1 MSSEKLA
8 IIIDGTSFI
17 FRAFFACPP
26 MKAADGRSVGAVHG
40 FCTMLISQ
48 LCKHNSD
55 IFCVAMDSGHHTFRL
70 DMYPQYK
77 ANRAAVPD
85 DLREQM
91 PLMNEACSAFGLPT
105 ISQRGFEAD
114 DIIASYSN
122 ELASRG
128 YKVRIVGI
136 DKDLLQLM
144 NDNIEI
150 YDPVKSKIVT
160 TEDVMAKYGV
170 TPSQMIDFQA
180 LVGDKTDNISG
191 VAGIGSV
198 TAAKLI
204 KNYGSLKKIYE
215 NIDKISP
222 EKLRER
228 LITHKEEA
236 ELSKRLATLSKDV
249 KIFDIFPS
257 IKFNYNHE
265 KAYNFLASL
274 GFNSLINRM
283 YRTSIYAKSSAT
295 FLQHKNNILH
305 INVD

>member
-8 IIIDGTSFI
+8 VIIDGTSFI

-26 MKAADGRSVGAVHG
+26 MKTNEGRSVGAVHG

-48 LCKHNSD
+48 LCKHDSD
-55 IFCVAMDSGHHTFRL
+55 VFCVAMDSGRHTFRL

-77 ANRAAVPD
+77 ANRAAVPE
-85 DLREQM
+85 DLLAQM
-91 PLMNEACSAFGLPT
+91 PLMDEACGAFGLPT
-105 ISQRGFEAD
+105 ISQQGFEAD
-114 DIIASYSN
+114 DIIASYSSEMAN
-122 ELASRG
+122 RG
-128 YKVRIVGI
+128 YKVRIIGI

-144 NDNIEI
+144 DDNIEI

-160 TEDVMAKYGV
+160 TEDVLAKYGV
-170 TPSQMIDFQA
+170 IPSQMIDFQA
-180 LVGDKTDNISG
+180 LVGDKTDNIPG
-191 VAGIGSV
+191 VASIGPV
-198 TAAKLI
+198 TAAKLL
-204 KNYGSLKKIYE
+204 KSYGSLSGIYE

-228 LITHKEEA
+228 LIAHKEEA
-236 ELSKRLATLSKDV
+236 ELSKKLATLSKNV
-249 KIFDIFPS
+249 KISDIFSS
-257 IKFNYNHE
+257 IKLDYKHE

-274 GFNSLINRM
+274 GFNSLISRM
-283 YRTSIYAKSSAT
+283 YRTSLYAKSTAT